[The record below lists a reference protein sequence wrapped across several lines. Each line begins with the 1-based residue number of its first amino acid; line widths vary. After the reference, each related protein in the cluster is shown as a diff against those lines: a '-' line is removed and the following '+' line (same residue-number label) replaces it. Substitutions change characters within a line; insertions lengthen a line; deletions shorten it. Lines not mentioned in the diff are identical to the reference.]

1 MKRRLIVAS
10 FIAILSLVGGFLLV
24 PRQDEYVA
32 MLARDGHYQ
41 QALDMLFSIHEVGD
55 RRPETLM
62 QELVLRTKL
71 GDIAGGLEAAEAFLA
86 VRPGDQGAQQILA
99 DLLLSSGR
107 LDEHMRVI
115 DRMVR
120 SSPSPQRL
128 SHLLALYRHHGRYDA
143 ELALLQTFA
152 GSHQLKLSDY
162 ERLGALL
169 SARGDWQG
177 AARWLQ
183 LVEREASSSGESS
196 VRLRL
201 LHVMLEGHRVNEAQ
215 RLAEVWL
222 TRSRDAHLAGQLIIR
237 FAQAGAGRAAM
248 AIARVC
254 AERMPDATFQVAGV
268 LTQSSHAAISR
279 VLLARWADSAAE
291 PSAQDARS
299 YIHAS
304 LAAGERH
311 KPLQKLLQLIN
322 AKARP
327 EVQAGFAEEI
337 AYGYGPET
345 LAQLLHLLPGE
356 ALRARPLLAA
366 QIMRS
371 GGNRQLA
378 EWYLDRVDPSR
389 LASHQ
394 QTVWLSLLR
403 ELKPPP
409 LVLDRLIALRK
420 NGRMPPGL
428 ADFLADEATAEGISE
443 LQDAVWA
450 RVGR

>member
-1 MKRRLIVAS
+1 MKRRLVVTS

-41 QALDMLFSIHEVGD
+41 QALDMLFSMHEVGD
-55 RRPETLM
+55 RRPEMLM

-86 VRPGDQGAQQILA
+86 IRSGDQGAQQILA
-99 DLLLSSGR
+99 DMLLRSGR

-120 SSPSPQRL
+120 SNPSPRRL

-143 ELALLQTFA
+143 ELGLLQTFA
-152 GSHQLKLSDY
+152 GSHQLRLSDY

-183 LVEREASSSGESS
+183 LVEREAPAGESS

-201 LHVMLEGHRVNEAQ
+201 LHVLLEGHRVSEAQ

-222 TRSRDAHLAGQLIIR
+222 ARSRDPHLAGQLIIR
-237 FAQAGAGRAAM
+237 LAQAGAGRAAV
-248 AIARVC
+248 AIARLC
-254 AERMPDATFQVAGV
+254 AERMPEATFQVAGV
-268 LTQSSHAAISR
+268 LTQSSHAAIAR
-279 VLLARWADSAAE
+279 ELLARWVDSAAE
-291 PSAQDARS
+291 PTAQAARS

-304 LAAGERH
+304 LAAGELR

-322 AKARP
+322 ARARP

-345 LAQLLHLLPGE
+345 LTQLLHLLPGE
-356 ALRARPLLAA
+356 ALRVRPLLAA

-371 GGNRQLA
+371 GGTRQLA

-394 QTVWLSLLR
+394 QTIWLSLLR

-409 LVLDRLIALRK
+409 LVLERLIALRK

-428 ADFLADEATAEGISE
+428 ADLLAEEATAEGISE
-443 LQDAVWA
+443 LHDAVWA